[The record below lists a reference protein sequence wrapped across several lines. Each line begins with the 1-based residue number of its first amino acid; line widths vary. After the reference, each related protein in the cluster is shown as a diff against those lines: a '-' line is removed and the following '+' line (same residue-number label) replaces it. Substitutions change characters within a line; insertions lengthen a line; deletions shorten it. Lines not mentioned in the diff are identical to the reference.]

1 MGTKLKIKR
10 PTKIKTN
17 KINMKMMINNDFAKI
32 FEPMFEFEARR
43 PNIIERSR
51 PVQTFRCEKTCLN
64 PENGTWEKSFSLEM
78 LPTKAEDLK
87 VKVEDG
93 KLMIT
98 GKSETETKRDGF
110 EIKSKHDWT
119 RKIEIPGFVDPK
131 KYQNQIVGE
140 KLAENICEEK
150 RRNQRYRHYDRINP
164 TFLFCRPYT

>member
-1 MGTKLKIKR
+1 
-10 PTKIKTN
+10 
-17 KINMKMMINNDFAKI
+17 MKMMINNDFAKI
-32 FEPMFEFEARR
+32 FEPMFEFEPRR

-93 KLMIT
+93 KLIIT

-110 EIKSKHDWT
+110 EIRSKHDWT
-119 RKIEIPGFVDPK
+119 RKIEIPDFVDPK
-131 KYQNQIVGE
+131 NIKIKLSE
-140 KLAENICEEK
+140 KNVLKISAKKNEETK
-150 RRNQRYRHYDRINP
+150 DIDIMIE
-164 TFLFCRPYT
+164 